1 LESIYWN
8 PTGDCDNFH
17 TCGDI
22 LAWLEV
28 HLGIVQSTPATPQR
42 RDAVQLE
49 MEQDIREEAEQD
61 SGEEPEAVSLTK
73 LHETPTMA
81 VEETAE
87 HISKAS
93 VFLFICCSQLFN
105 LWHLQLQ
112 VSRRGLQKR
121 VYVEPDMVPTLVYE
135 ISEPLLCHIEASEI
149 ASELTKIGKRAK
161 DAVFKNK
168 VLRRSFKV
176 AVLDLN
182 QDDPASKV
190 CWFIIPSMY
199 WTNLS
204 ELETRRLPELTF
216 VKLEKVWWTPF
227 WLGMA

>member
-1 LESIYWN
+1 MRGQKATSKPSFQLNGAASMYHGLTMCLHKMLHVGVRKTKRGHWISLFKVRYHLCMWVPYQEQCLIHLLESIYWN
-8 PTGDCDNFH
+8 PTGDCDNFR

-105 LWHLQLQ
+105 L
-112 VSRRGLQKR
+112 
-121 VYVEPDMVPTLVYE
+121 
-135 ISEPLLCHIEASEI
+135 
-149 ASELTKIGKRAK
+149 
-161 DAVFKNK
+161 
-168 VLRRSFKV
+168 
-176 AVLDLN
+176 
-182 QDDPASKV
+182 
-190 CWFIIPSMY
+190 
-199 WTNLS
+199 
-204 ELETRRLPELTF
+204 
-216 VKLEKVWWTPF
+216 
-227 WLGMA
+227 